1 MTTTNGPDTEPL
13 WLAIEKTIS
22 GLGSQELAV
31 DKLETVIQ
39 EVAKSMDAAGVS
51 VSQNAGNMMDLRRAL
66 AARAAVGRPMMED
79 LNKAFD
85 SLTLEKVSSPYSTCV
100 ELINEVGGDWPALK
114 EAERRPHILR
124 IVEKIKLDL
133 LVAKAEEAGGD
144 AGIRLLIEEGLV
156 PEIIVDRMGTTQEE
170 YARVLAAVE
179 AERAER
185 ARVAELIADAGGKSE
200 ADLIRHLITSDVA
213 EDLIIELA
221 GVEPAAIDGVNKA
234 MAEEIAE
241 KERLAAEAAAKK
253 AAEAA
258 GPSLDDIPP
267 DEMLEHIEAIREILD
282 FSDKESEIRTMCE
295 QSSIPKD
302 LIEIAVSDP
311 DRLDELE
318 ETAEG

>member
-1 MTTTNGPDTEPL
+1 MTTTNGPENEPL
-13 WLAIEKTIS
+13 WLAIENAIG
-22 GLGSQELAV
+22 GLGSQELAAGS
-31 DKLETVIQ
+31 LEDVIQ
-39 EVAKSMDAAGVS
+39 GVAKSMDSAGINVS
-51 VSQNAGNMMDLRRAL
+51 RNAGNMMDLRRAL

-79 LNKAFD
+79 LQKAFD
-85 SLTLEKVSSPYSTCV
+85 SLTLEQVASPYSACV
-100 ELINEVGGDWPALK
+100 DLIDEVGGDWPALK

-133 LVAKAEEAGGD
+133 LVAKAGEAGGD
-144 AGIRLLIEEGLV
+144 AGIRFLIEE
-156 PEIIVDRMGTTQEE
+156 EIDPATIIDRMGISEDE
-170 YARVLAAVE
+170 YAKVLAAVE

-185 ARVAELIADAGGKSE
+185 ARVTGLIADAEGKPE

-213 EDLIIELA
+213 EDLVIELA
-221 GVEPAAIDGVNKA
+221 GVEQAAIDAVKKA
-234 MAEEIAE
+234 MEEEIAE

-258 GPSLDDIPP
+258 GPSLDDISS
-267 DEMLEHIEAIREILD
+267 DDMLEHIEAIREILD
-282 FSDKESEIRTMCE
+282 FSDKEDEIRTMCE

-318 ETAEG
+318 EAAEG

>member
-1 MTTTNGPDTEPL
+1 MTTTNGPENEPL
-13 WLAIEKTIS
+13 WLAIENAIS
-22 GLGSQELAV
+22 GMGSHDLAE
-31 DKLETVIQ
+31 DNLENAIQ
-39 EVAKSMDAAGVS
+39 GAAKSLDGTGINVS
-51 VSQNAGNMMDLRRAL
+51 KNAGNMMELRRAL
-66 AARAAVGRPMMED
+66 AARVAVGRPMMDD
-79 LNKAFD
+79 LKKAFD
-85 SLTLEKVSSPYSTCV
+85 SLTLETAANPYSASV
-100 ELINEVGGDWPALK
+100 KLIEDVGGDWPALK
-114 EAERRPHILR
+114 DAERRPHILR

-133 LVAKAEEAGGD
+133 LVAKATEAGGD
-144 AGIRLLIEEGLV
+144 AGIRLLIEEELL
-156 PEIIVDRMGTTQEE
+156 PEIIVDRMGITQDE
-170 YARVLAAVE
+170 YSRVLAAVE

-185 ARVAELIADAGGKSE
+185 ARVAGLIADAEGKPE

-221 GVEPAAIDGVNKA
+221 GVEQPAIDAVNKA
-234 MAEEIAE
+234 MEEEIAE

-282 FSDKESEIRTMCE
+282 FSDKEAEIRTMCE

-302 LIEIAVSDP
+302 LIEIAVSEP

-318 ETAEG
+318 EAAEG